1 MFWPESVHN
10 ATKQPVELTVNFQHH
25 REKKGKELFQG
36 PFLLHTWLDLQKRF
50 TEKKMELK
58 SKLEKIELIQISDK
72 FLYPIRIAVLVFP
85 LCTYK
90 LSALTRI

>member
-1 MFWPESVHN
+1 
-10 ATKQPVELTVNFQHH
+10 
-25 REKKGKELFQG
+25 
-36 PFLLHTWLDLQKRF
+36 
-50 TEKKMELK
+50 MELK